1 MSILKDF
8 SKHLD
13 SIEFPSE
20 KTSWNIAGVIKG
32 QNGFYKFDVRN
43 MFQLN
48 PKEKAQ
54 NGKVNSKADKMV
66 LDIKNQ
72 YIIIDLEELHK
83 YLKQN
88 GLKKVYVDDLIS
100 NLDWNIILP
109 KN

>member
-1 MSILKDF
+1 MDIIQKF
-8 SKHLD
+8 SQYLE
-13 SIEFPSE
+13 SIEYPNE

>member
-13 SIEFPSE
+13 SIEFPLE

-54 NGKVNSKADKMV
+54 NGKVTSKADKMV

-72 YIIIDLEELHK
+72 YLIQTYFVTNDEFDSV
-83 YLKQN
+83 
-88 GLKKVYVDDLIS
+88 KKVNDIK
-100 NLDWNIILP
+100 NLYENTLTSIMC
-109 KN
+109 